1 MTATELRLARDNEA
15 LQRRLID
22 ALREVAKLAATVEVL
37 TEENR
42 VLRLANR
49 SLARPWAGREGERE

>member
-1 MTATELRLARDNEA
+1 MTPAERLARDNEA
-15 LQRRLID
+15 LQRRLFD

-49 SLARPWAGREGERE
+49 SLARPWASREGERE